1 MPRRVSEEAPSMSRP
16 NPAPT
21 TRRGL
26 GRRKLLA
33 AIGLL
38 TLVAGVG
45 VVNALPSEDT
55 ASALPPP
62 PIPPTNPTT
71 IPTLPPTTGTAP
83 PTPPW
88 KVSLLKLNQ
97 DVGPGAPALGAIAAD
112 RYWLPR
118 PIIATQTATK
128 TATQTVAAGTG
139 SIYDPIPAGTA
150 NLSNNQFSFPGDPMP
165 AGYDMVLRVREAGI
179 PGSLCR
185 TRPVGALPA
194 SGRPLHLLIAPPISK
209 SASELNALVA
219 GFKGVVPNTP
229 AGISVNIVNATLT
242 PSTSGLQ
249 LYLLGGLFVNNTWAF
264 VFDYRVTLTLVPV
277 NGTDV
282 NSALTA
288 QTTGAGTLQ
297 LAWLGTPP
305 AGGDAIKA
313 FIAQGMEPQLRA
325 NVVSTAR
332 PLVNDA
338 VVQNHDVRWW
348 TEQGFSVSVRRVTYS
363 GSDLKVSA
371 ALCRL
376 S

>member
-1 MPRRVSEEAPSMSRP
+1 MEPV
-16 NPAPT
+16 
-21 TRRGL
+21 
-26 GRRKLLA
+26 
-33 AIGLL
+33 I
-38 TLVAGVG
+38 
-45 VVNALPSEDT
+45 T
-55 ASALPPP
+55 ASVPLLEPP
-62 PIPPTNPTT
+62 
-71 IPTLPPTTGTAP
+71 G
-83 PTPPW
+83 W
-88 KVSLLKLNQ
+88 
-97 DVGPGAPALGAIAAD
+97 AIAQRQLFDLLDDAW
-112 RYWLPR
+112 RR
-118 PIIATQTATK
+118 FAHAF
-128 TATQTVAAGTG
+128 TG
-139 SIYDPIPAGTA
+139 PDGRLNYD
-150 NLSNNQFSFPGDPMP
+150 
-165 AGYDMVLRVREAGI
+165 
-179 PGSLCR
+179 GSLS
-185 TRPVGALPA
+185 TRD
-194 SGRPLHLLIAPPISK
+194 
-209 SASELNALVA
+209 
-219 GFKGVVPNTP
+219 GVDDFYEVFFNWP
-229 AGISVNIVNATLT
+229 
-242 PSTSGLQ
+242 Q
-249 LYLLGGLFVNNTWAF
+249 LYLLGGLFVNNRWAF